1 MIKLVKDNWTIDDV
15 LHLNTYLESIK
26 RSEKIEW
33 TKNIVS
39 TSMKVLAILLPDLKK
54 IAKEIFKGNY
64 QSFLDLMPN
73 TYFESLIID
82 AFIISFIKDYKEQIK
97 YINRLTK
104 YIDSWSV
111 TDTLKFSI
119 KNHEDEYLEY
129 AVKLIQSKETYK
141 RRTGVRILFSYIK
154 LDDYLDSIYDLL
166 DSLKEEKE
174 YYVNMAAAWLLCEL
188 MIKRRNETFKYLDR
202 QKTNSFIINKGI
214 SKCRDSFRV
223 SDEDKELLLKYKIK

>member
-39 TSMKVLAILLPDLKK
+39 TNMKVLAILLPDLKK